1 MQFYKRDWLLVQG
14 KDMDWKEATVLVL
27 DKEDGA
33 VECSAGARHCSRHR
47 QKLPSSVLCLPTGTG
62 NSWTLDLKEA

>member
-33 VECSAGARHCSRHR
+33 VGCSAGARHCSSK
-47 QKLPSSVLCLPTGTG
+47 KLPSSVLCLLLGPGTHG
-62 NSWTLDLKEA
+62 L